1 MVNEIPTD
9 LLFTSYVFITL
20 LYLYIELF
28 FLSRS
33 KESKNGKDHRVPCK
47 WIRPLYPLGVRW
59 QYNVKKIITHARTT
73 PRKSGECTTSLHGG
87 LCINLPFYCSHRFC
101 KLTFAKSWNS
111 KATNESANI
120 LYDSKNIT
128 SDAVVIKR
136 TLIKIIFMILK
147 WYSTIGMAKL
157 HSIEILEK

>member
-1 MVNEIPTD
+1 M
-9 LLFTSYVFITL
+9 FITL

-33 KESKNGKDHRVPCK
+33 KESKNGKDHRVLFTVFSYKSPCK
-47 WIRPLYPLGVRW
+47 WIKPLYPIGVRL

-87 LCINLPFYCSHRFC
+87 LRINLPFYGAHRFC

-136 TLIKIIFMILK
+136 TWIKIIFMIFK

-157 HSIEILEK
+157 HSIEILQK